1 MESIQQPEPEPV
13 NPKKRNL
20 PQHGRSRIEV
30 RLKSK
35 PKDYVPGSGPPLQ
48 RISLLPPQDSTAY
61 ILERIILPSPGVAAN
76 GHALPRRMTY
86 IVAWRDLPAAQML
99 VPAMEI
105 LEYVSPRELEEW
117 EFANTEEQLER
128 EKVEPKSKQAGDAP
142 KPKKRGRPP
151 KHSKIETAVVAVPE
165 DDATVMPKKGVMS
178 INTPTKNRLK
188 DFEGLS
194 DEEGSSVQQ
203 LQWETT
209 GDSVETDM
217 DQGFG
222 QDGLTSFEEPE
233 NARSGEQL
241 DILRDSELTPRAPN
255 QSSFASK
262 QFESFPSTGTS
273 SRQSTPKLTSAKSK
287 SEGKKTKK
295 TSRPVKKSPMLNGL
309 SSGVGQA
316 AEPPSDFTWTP
327 QEESVT
333 YSNSGVETPDPESDF
348 ATARLI
354 EEANSVQRGEPTGK
368 SKSKSKSRT
377 STPKPPKSAPA
388 KPSRRTPPQGEPT
401 VEDTEP
407 AVEDAEPP
415 AEPDWEV
422 KRVEGMEVYEVEGLG
437 LVRYFKIRW
446 EGDWPPEQNPS
457 WEPESNLPSKLIKNY
472 MKNSKRRRLGVKP
485 PAPKKAP
492 AKEPVVAPSYAPRK
506 KAMKQTTLSWGLPA
520 KQYKSVSEA
529 FAGDEE
535 DELGMPMED
544 IAPNNH
550 EDEEEDELFV
560 VEEPPTKKSR
570 VRTSWGGNGT
580 AVGSDLNMLPDYM

>member
-1 MESIQQPEPEPV
+1 MESFQQPEPV
-13 NPKKRNL
+13 SPKKRKR
-20 PQHGRSRIEV
+20 HEYGRSRIEV
-30 RLKSK
+30 HLKSK
-35 PKDYVPGSGPPLQ
+35 PKDYVPGSGPSLQ
-48 RISLLPPQDSTAY
+48 RISLLPPRDSTAY
-61 ILERIILPSPGVAAN
+61 ILERIILPSPGVAAS

-105 LEYVSPRELEEW
+105 LEYVSPRELEDW

-128 EKVEPKSKQAGDAP
+128 EKVEQQPKKAGEAP
-142 KPKKRGRPP
+142 KAKKRGRPP
-151 KHSKIETAVVAVPE
+151 KRSKIETAVVAVPE
-165 DDATVMPKKGVMS
+165 DDEPVVPKKGVMT

-194 DEEGSSVQQ
+194 DEEETPARQ

-209 GDSVETDM
+209 GESVETYT
-217 DQGFG
+217 DQGFD
-222 QDGLTSFEEPE
+222 QDGLASVEEPE
-233 NARSGEQL
+233 NARSEEQL
-241 DILRDSELTPRAPN
+241 DMLRDTELTPRAPK
-255 QSSFASK
+255 QSYAVGK

-287 SEGKKTKK
+287 SEGKKKIGR
-295 TSRPVKKSPMLNGL
+295 SVKKKPMLNGFL
-309 SSGVGQA
+309 SGVSQV
-316 AEPPSDFTWTP
+316 AESASDFTWTP
-327 QEESVT
+327 QEESVV

-354 EEANSVQRGEPTGK
+354 EEALSVQKGESAGK
-368 SKSKSKSRT
+368 SKPKSKT

-388 KPSRRTPPQGEPT
+388 KPSKLAPPQEEPV
-401 VEDTEP
+401 VEDTDP
-407 AVEDAEPP
+407 AVEDVEPP
-415 AEPDWEV
+415 AEPAWEV
-422 KRVEGMEVYEVEGLG
+422 KRVEGMEVYEVEGVG

-457 WEPESNLPSKLIKNY
+457 WEPENNLPPKLIKNY
-472 MKNSKRRRLGVKP
+472 LKNSSRRRLGSKP

-492 AKEPVVAPSYAPRK
+492 VNQPPVAPSYAPKK

-529 FAGDEE
+529 FAGDEQ

-544 IAPNNH
+544 VGPDNYEN
-550 EDEEEDELFV
+550 EGDDELFV

-570 VRTSWGGNGT
+570 AKTSWGGNAT
-580 AVGSDLNMLPDYM
+580 SASMDLGIMPDYM